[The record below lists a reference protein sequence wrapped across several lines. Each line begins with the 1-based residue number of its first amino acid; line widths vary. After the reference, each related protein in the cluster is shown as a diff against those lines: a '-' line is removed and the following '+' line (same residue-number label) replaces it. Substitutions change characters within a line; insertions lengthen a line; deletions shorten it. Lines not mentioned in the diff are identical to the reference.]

1 MAAMFVA
8 SVRSEW
14 LKTRRSLT
22 TWVVVGAACFVPAI
36 VLLIRLTRPA
46 SLPALYRTT
55 DFWMRLWIS
64 LWESMSLMVLPLTII
79 VLVSLVTQIEY
90 RNNTWKQLHASP
102 QPLGRI
108 FFAKLAVIV
117 ALVVELFVCFNVAIY
132 LLAML
137 PAWIRGDVDAPTAPI
152 PVRYFLWRNVSF
164 FLDALPVVVL
174 QYLLALRFRSFVIP
188 LGAGL
193 ALWIAALGGLP
204 WEFNYVIPYSY
215 PAIDYT
221 LDVPSRVSH
230 QLPAST
236 RWLATA
242 WFVALTAAGYGLY
255 VTRRDRG

>member
-1 MAAMFVA
+1 MAAAFVA

-22 TWVVVGAACFVPAI
+22 TWVVVGAASFVPAI

-46 SLPALYRTT
+46 GLPELYRSA
-55 DFWMRLWIS
+55 DFWTRLWIS
-64 LWESMSLMVLPLTII
+64 MWESMALMVLPLTII

-108 FFAKLAVIV
+108 FFAKLVVILV
-117 ALVVELFVCFNVAIY
+117 LVVELFVCFNVAVY

-137 PAWIRGDVDAPTAPI
+137 PAWLRSDVQMPSAPI
-152 PVRYFLWRNVSF
+152 PVAHFLSRNFSF
-164 FLDALPVVVL
+164 FVDALPVVGL

-193 ALWIAALGGLP
+193 ALWITALGGLP

-230 QLPAST
+230 SLPAST
-236 RWLATA
+236 RILATA
-242 WFVALTAAGYGLY
+242 WFLALTAAGYVLY
-255 VTRRDRG
+255 VTRKDRG